1 MKRSASPF
9 LAALLVAF
17 GAATV
22 PAQQPVRARL
32 YSQPTPPPRELLDRL
47 NMQMSFRTYVPM
59 DGRQDGIT
67 TVQLRGRSLFVQ
79 TRSGLVTLLDAE
91 TGAALWRQ
99 RVGRAYVA
107 EHALAFNS
115 REVYVVNNVH
125 LYALDRLSGA
135 VNWSYRLPEGVAA
148 APVADETMI
157 FIPSQTGRLT
167 AYLLPRPDLLATAT
181 GPANPKESRE
191 ERYKRI
197 VSLRSDTGG
206 SSSTVSHLTE
216 SASDASTAEDQ
227 GGPHPIRLWR
237 DVASLR
243 LELPIVMTLDRL
255 VIPTPNGI
263 VTALAKSP
271 SPTGQAVRS
280 YRFATTVTD
289 GDPAPIRV
297 PAGYHD
303 GVVYVGAEDAN
314 VYALEAQ
321 GGRLQWR
328 YTVGVPISRTPVAL
342 ERDVFIVAEKQ
353 GMTML
358 DRPTGAP
365 KWRIPQRGGTL
376 AESNAAANYFLAAN
390 PKYVYAFDASGHFL
404 VLDRRRG
411 VTLSGFDTRDFV
423 YPISNDVTDR
433 VYLAANNGLIVCLHD
448 REYPRPFRH
457 RLREEELEDPV
468 RIRLSEI
475 VSLPASPRMALR
487 DMLMSWS
494 QRFPPLR
501 FRIEERLFRDAGRES
516 PAGEDVKLPDVKDKP
531 LGTVIQNVLATIN
544 CKYELAGDML
554 LILPAPAA
562 PPPAPAPA
570 PAPAP
575 EAAPK

>member
-1 MKRSASPF
+1 MKRLAYP
-9 LAALLVAF
+9 LAAAIL
-17 GAATV
+17 AAAGSVTLT
-22 PAQQPVRARL
+22 AQQPVRAKL
-32 YSQPTPPPRELLDRL
+32 YSQPTPPPRDLLDRL

-59 DGRQDGIT
+59 DGRQDGLV
-67 TVQLRGRSLFVQ
+67 TVQLRGRNLFVQ
-79 TRSGLVTLLDAE
+79 TRSGLVTLIDAE

-99 RVGRAYVA
+99 RVGRSYVA

-206 SSSTVSHLTE
+206 TSSTVSHLTQ
-216 SASDASTAEDQ
+216 SASEASTAEDEA
-227 GGPHPIRLWR
+227 GPHPIRIWS
-237 DVASLR
+237 DVTSLR
-243 LELPIVMTLDRL
+243 LELPIVMTPDRL

-263 VTALAKSP
+263 VAALAKAP

-280 YRFATTVTD
+280 YRFTTTITD

-297 PAGYHD
+297 PAGYFD
-303 GVVYVGAEDAN
+303 GVVYVGGEDAN
-314 VYALEAQ
+314 LYALEAA
-321 GGRLQWR
+321 GGRPMWR
-328 YTVGVPISRTPVAL
+328 YTVGVPISRRPIAL
-342 ERDVFIVAEKQ
+342 ERDVFVVAEKQ

-358 DRPTGAP
+358 DRTTGAP
-365 KWRIPQRGGTL
+365 KWRIPVRGGPL

-390 PKYVYAFDASGHFL
+390 PKYVYAFDSSGHFL

-423 YPISNDVTDR
+423 YPISNEVTDR

-448 REYPRPFRH
+448 REYPKPLRH
-457 RLREEELEDPV
+457 RQREEELENPV
-468 RIRLSEI
+468 RIRLSEL
-475 VSLPASPRMALR
+475 VSLPATPPMALR
-487 DMLMSWS
+487 DMLLSWS

-501 FRIEERLFRDAGRES
+501 FRIEERLFREAGRES
-516 PAGEDVKLPDVKDKP
+516 PAGENVKMLDVKDKP
-531 LGTVIQNVLATIN
+531 LGEVIKGVLATIN
-544 CKYELAGDML
+544 CTYDFAGD
-554 LILPAPAA
+554 LILIVPAPPA
-562 PPPAPAPA
+562 PPPAPVPA
-570 PAPAP
+570 P
-575 EAAPK
+575 K